1 MKPRASGP
9 RSLAASLPEAAKR
22 TLRHHGFAEAGI
34 VTDWPAIVGEA
45 LAAHSTPLRLGFPPG
60 KRLEGTLHVSVSGA
74 LALELQHLEPLVLE
88 RINGYFGYRAV
99 GHLKLVHDGR
109 KPALPPDVTARPA
122 RDGAA
127 PPPALPPGIEDIEDP
142 ALRQALERLGRAV
155 QTAGERG
162 GKG

>member
-9 RSLAASLPEAAKR
+9 RSLAAALPEAAKR

-34 VTDWPAIVGEA
+34 VTDWPAIVGET
-45 LAAHSTPLRLGFPPG
+45 LAAHSTPIRLGFPRG

-99 GHLKLVHDGR
+99 GRLKLVHDGR
-109 KPALPPDVTARPA
+109 KPA
-122 RDGAA
+122 
-127 PPPALPPGIEDIEDP
+127 PPPAVRAAPDRDEAAADAKLPPGIADIEDP
-142 ALRQALERLGRAV
+142 GLRQALERLGRAV
-155 QTAGERG
+155 QAAGG
-162 GKG
+162 GREEA

>member
-22 TLRHHGFAEAGI
+22 TLRHHGFAESGI
-34 VTDWPAIVGEA
+34 VTDWPAIVGET
-45 LAAHSTPLRLGFPPG
+45 LAAHSTPIRLGFPRG
-60 KRLEGTLHVSVSGA
+60 KRLEGTLQVSVSGA

-99 GHLKLVHDGR
+99 GRLKLVHDGR
-109 KPALPPDVTARPA
+109 KPPPPPATRAAPARDDAKADAALPPEIRE
-122 RDGAA
+122 
-127 PPPALPPGIEDIEDP
+127 IEDS

-155 QTAGERG
+155 HAAGDADR
-162 GKG
+162 KG

>member
-45 LAAHSTPLRLGFPPG
+45 LAAHSTPLRLGFPRG

-99 GHLKLVHDGR
+99 GRLKLVHDGR
-109 KPALPPDVTARPA
+109 KPPPPPAVRTPPA

-127 PPPALPPGIEDIEDP
+127 PPPALQPGIEDIEDP

>member
-45 LAAHSTPLRLGFPPG
+45 LAAHSTPLRLGFPRG

-74 LALELQHLEPLVLE
+74 LALELQHLEPLVLA

-99 GHLKLVHDGR
+99 GRLKLVHDGR
-109 KPALPPDVTARPA
+109 KPPPPPAVRTPPA

-127 PPPALPPGIEDIEDP
+127 PPLAPQPGIEDIEDP